1 MCLLLASPYA
11 LLLLLDLASI
21 FSAAPLGETSSI
33 NTVET
38 IVLLLNNVSAP
49 MERSVSPQEGVT
61 AQDRKLQSQ
70 TGVLPCIISSPL
82 FPFPFK
88 HVQPILTSD
97 LLCRQERP

>member
-11 LLLLLDLASI
+11 RLLLLDLASI

-49 MERSVSPQEGVT
+49 VECSVSPQEGVT

-70 TGVLPCIISSPL
+70 TALLVAPESYLVSSRL
-82 FPFPFK
+82 LFFPFFLNMCSP
-88 HVQPILTSD
+88 S
-97 LLCRQERP
+97 